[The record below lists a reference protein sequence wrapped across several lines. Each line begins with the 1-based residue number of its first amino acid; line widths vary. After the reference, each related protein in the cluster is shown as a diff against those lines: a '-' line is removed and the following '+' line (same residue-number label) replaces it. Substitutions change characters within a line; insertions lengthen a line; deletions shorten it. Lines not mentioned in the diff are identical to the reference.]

1 MAVHMSIATSD
12 DQIKSVGH
20 ARAQCH
26 HTDQH
31 AHFIVVMASHCELF
45 LIVASVASVLSKPGE
60 DICTVKLMSKY
71 PIK

>member
-1 MAVHMSIATSD
+1 MAVHICPYLPDA
-12 DQIKSVGH
+12 QIKSVGH

-45 LIVASVASVLSKPGE
+45 LIVASIASVLSKPGE